1 LLLIWRRIA
10 CIFISSHEKKF
21 DHKSNY
27 RKHMNKFLLILIGPK
42 GSGKTYIG
50 SRIEHLTGIKFLR
63 VEPLWLRLA
72 EGEDGWDRVEREIDG
87 LFLQH
92 DKVVIESLGAGDG
105 FKRMYASLKSKYELK
120 LIKVETDLDECLR
133 RVRSRD
139 SADHIPVSDD
149 KVREY
154 NRIAASVKHPWDAV
168 IDNNGPATDDEIL
181 KVIAFL

>member
-1 LLLIWRRIA
+1 MERVL
-10 CIFISSHEKKF
+10 
-21 DHKSNY
+21 Y
-27 RKHMNKFLLILIGPK
+27 ILIGPK

-50 SRIEHLTGIKFLR
+50 SRIEQLTGVKFLR
-63 VEPLWLRLA
+63 VELLWLQLA
-72 EGEDGWDRVEREIDG
+72 EGEDGWQKVEREIDN

-92 DKVVIESLGAGDG
+92 NKVIIESLGAGDG
-105 FKRMYASLKSKYELK
+105 FNQMYVSLKGKYEVK

-154 NRIAASVKHPWDAV
+154 NRIAASVDHPCDGV
-168 IDNNGPATDDEIL
+168 IDNNGPAADEEIL
-181 KVIAFL
+181 KVVASLQDHHHKHWVSMVRRPQRQLSK

>member
-1 LLLIWRRIA
+1 MKQA
-10 CIFISSHEKKF
+10 KKAL
-21 DHKSNY
+21 Y
-27 RKHMNKFLLILIGPK
+27 ILIGPK

-63 VEPLWLRLA
+63 VEPLWLGLA
-72 EGEDGWDRVEREIDG
+72 EGENGWDRVEREIDG

-92 DKVVIESLGAGDG
+92 DKVVIESLGAGQG
-105 FKRMYASLKSKYELK
+105 FNQMYASLKGKYDVK

-149 KVREY
+149 KVREH
-154 NRIAASVKHPWDAV
+154 NRIAASVDHPWNAL
-168 IDNNGPATDDEIL
+168 IDNNGPAADEKIR
-181 KVIAFL
+181 KVITSMFEE